1 MVTDGQVRV
10 LRRKLMEGKTQEAAA
25 AGAGMSVR
33 SARKWQAGSYPSQA
47 HKPHLWRTRPDPF
60 AGLFESEIAPLLAA
74 DEKRMLEAR
83 TLLGELDRRHPG
95 CFSAHQ
101 LRTLQ
106 RCARRCGGAGAGRS
120 RLGKSSTS
128 LRRSKAIDVCL
139 IRRNGCSA
147 DGRKITEIV

>member
-74 DEKRMLEAR
+74 DEKRVLEAR

-106 RCARRCGGAGAGRS
+106 RR
-120 RLGKSSTS
+120 
-128 LRRSKAIDVCL
+128 
-139 IRRNGCSA
+139 IREWRALHGPE
-147 DGRKITEIV
+147 KEV